1 MTRKF
6 LILPVLLHAL
16 ALGGCEAGYEAD
28 DAAAPPEEPSDARD
42 AAGAGAPAAEP
53 DEARTPAADS
63 DEAPPPA
70 AASADTGN
78 APDAGTSSGK
88 PTAPITIDYDVIGT
102 PVVGQPV
109 SINLNVRSS
118 AGDRP
123 VTLNYRINDASSL
136 AFPEAQARRVSLG
149 TLTGAQPSSQQ
160 VTVVPQREGR
170 AYLNVSAEVETADG
184 VLLKSIAIPIQVGTT
199 PGGSEPDGDVVRDA
213 DGNPVISL
221 PADDR

>member
-16 ALGGCEAGYEAD
+16 VLGGCDAGYEAD
-28 DAAAPPEEPSDARD
+28 DGGAPPAEPPDARD

-53 DEARTPAADS
+53 DDAEAGAPAA
-63 DEAPPPA
+63 EQ
-70 AASADTGN
+70 AD
-78 APDAGTSSGK
+78 APDAGTSPGK

-109 SINLNVRSS
+109 SVNLNVKSS
-118 AGDRP
+118 VGDRP

-136 AFPEAQARRVSLG
+136 AFPEAQALRVPLG
-149 TLTGAQPSSQQ
+149 VLAGGQPASQQ

-170 AYLNVSAEVETADG
+170 AYLNVSAEVETAEG
-184 VLLKSIAIPIQVGTT
+184 TLLKSIAIPIQVGTT
-199 PGGSEPDGDVVRDA
+199 PGGREPNGDIVRDA